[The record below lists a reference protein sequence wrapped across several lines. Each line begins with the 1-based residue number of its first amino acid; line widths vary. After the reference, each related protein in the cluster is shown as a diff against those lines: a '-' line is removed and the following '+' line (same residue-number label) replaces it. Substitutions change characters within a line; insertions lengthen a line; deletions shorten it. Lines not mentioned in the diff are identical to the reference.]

1 MEKVRMED
9 VEGKTRVW
17 NKIERSRQGKGLEV
31 RQGRGSK
38 KFRQVKGE
46 YRRRLDKAK
55 GGNGKVRQG
64 KGWKDFVKGKGKIG
78 EC

>member
-38 KFRQVKGE
+38 KFRQVKG
-46 YRRRLDKAK
+46 
-55 GGNGKVRQG
+55 
-64 KGWKDFVKGKGKIG
+64 
-78 EC
+78 